1 MQITPE
7 YGERSLLA
15 DFQSSSGARKAAEEL
30 NGLGYGAVQV
40 GRISSYPTETLTGM
54 TLFAEDSEIG
64 LSVDTWNDNDP
75 DPYVNVHDDTDSING
90 GKAFLVVAVKDYESY
105 TLATKILKK
114 HGGRL

>member
-7 YGERSLLA
+7 YGERSLLVY
-15 DFQSSSGARKAAEEL
+15 FQSSSSARRAAEEL

-54 TLFAEDSEIG
+54 TLFAEDSELG
-64 LSVDTWNDNDP
+64 LSVDTGNDNDTSI
-75 DPYVNVHDDTDSING
+75 NVYGDTDSLSG
-90 GKAFLVVAVKDYESY
+90 GKAFLVAAVNDHESY
-105 TLATKILKK
+105 NLATKILEK